1 MLNCQKRIS
10 PCSVIAFLVVVWIL
24 LHQGITAFADTSGA
38 CGENL
43 TWSLNDEGTLTISGV
58 GPMDDYLNNQ
68 PWKDEINTI
77 KKIIIEEKV
86 TSIGTCAFSGS
97 SSLVAVTIPNSVTYI
112 GSSAFAACTNLTS
125 IIIPNSVTSIHY
137 NAFNE
142 CRSLTSV
149 SIMSRST
156 SFLVPTDFF
165 NDGTQ
170 GSNQGTFHGC
180 VGLKTAGP
188 LSGDYNI
195 KFGWTDSI
203 PNNAFYGCNSLTNVT
218 IPNGVTSIG
227 LNAFRFCNELT
238 SVTIPNS
245 VKNIRDRAF
254 YGCSGLTELQ
264 MPKGLT
270 TIGKNVFHDCANLTL
285 IVSQNSAAYDY
296 ANANGLPY
304 ILSGEFE
311 TADFILPNNI
321 QEIENAA
328 FEGIAATVIFIPDT
342 CKRIRTHAFL
352 NSKLVQIRIPAG
364 CSIEDDA
371 FEGCVDLLVFGMK
384 GSPAENYCNS
394 HTNCTFVV
402 EAS

>member
-1 MLNCQKRIS
+1 MLRYQKKVS
-10 PCSVIAFLVVVWIL
+10 TCSLIAFLVIVWL
-24 LHQGITAFADTSGA
+24 SLHHGTAAFADTSGA
-38 CGENL
+38 CGEDL
-43 TWSLNDEGTLTISGV
+43 TWTLNDAGTLTISGT

-77 KKIIIEEKV
+77 KKVIIEEKV

-97 SSLVAVTIPNSVTYI
+97 PSLAAVTIPNSVTYI
-112 GSSAFAACTNLTS
+112 GSAAFAACTSLTS
-125 IIIPNSVTSIHY
+125 ITIPNSVTSIHY

-149 SIMSRST
+149 TIMSRST

-170 GSNQGTFHGC
+170 GNNQGTFHGC

-188 LSGDYNI
+188 LGGDYNI

-203 PNNAFYGCNSLTNVT
+203 PNNAFFGCSSLTNVT

-227 LNAFRFCNELT
+227 FNAFRFCNELT
-238 SVTIPNS
+238 SVTIPSS
-245 VKNIRDRAF
+245 VKTMRDRAF
-254 YGCSGLTELQ
+254 YGCSSLIELP
-264 MPKGLT
+264 MLKGLT
-270 TIGKNVFHDCANLTL
+270 AIGRNVFYDCTNLTL

-296 ANANGLPY
+296 AKANGIPY
-304 ILSGEFE
+304 VLSGEFE
-311 TADFILPNNI
+311 NADFILPNNI

-328 FEGIAATVIFIPDT
+328 FEGIAATVVFIPDT
-342 CKRIRTHAFL
+342 CKRIGTHAFI

-371 FEGCVDLLVFGMK
+371 FEGCVDLLVFGAK
-384 GSPAENYCNS
+384 GSPAENYCNR
-394 HTNCTFVV
+394 HTNCSFIV